1 MIHHTIQGV
10 RVPALGFGT
19 FRLQGDA
26 CREGVADALR
36 IGYRHVDTAQ
46 GYDNEAE
53 VGAGMRDAGVPRDQ
67 VFLVSKVRPSNYA
80 RGVARRST
88 LESLNKLGTDYVDLM
103 LLHWPWEA
111 VPLEEPLTDLADLQ
125 REGAVR
131 HVGVS
136 NFPPGWLERAGAVT
150 RIFCNQVEYHPFLS
164 QRRLL
169 ELAEAHDLLLTAYR
183 PLAGGKLDDESVLRE
198 LAERHG
204 KTPVQVTL
212 RWLVQQERVATIPK
226 SADAARRAQNFDIW
240 DFELAPEEM
249 ARIHAL
255 DRGERQVNPAH
266 APDWER

>member
-1 MIHHTIQGV
+1 MIHHQIQGE

-53 VGAGMRDAGVPRDQ
+53 VGAGIRDAGVPRAEL
-67 VFLVSKVRPSNYA
+67 FLVSKVRPSNFA
-80 RGVARRST
+80 RGVAKKST
-88 LESLNKLGTDYVDLM
+88 LESLKKLGTDHIDLM
-103 LLHWPWEA
+103 LLHWPSNA
-111 VPLEEPLTDLADLQ
+111 VPLEEPLQDLADLQ

-136 NFPPGWLERAGAVT
+136 NFPPTWLDRARAIT
-150 RIFCNQVEYHPFLS
+150 TIFCDQVEYHPFLS
-164 QRRLL
+164 QERLL
-169 ELAEAHDLLLTAYR
+169 QEARDHDLLLTAYR
-183 PLAGGKLDDESVLRE
+183 PLAGGKLDDEPVLRE
-198 LAERHG
+198 IADAHG
-204 KTPVQVTL
+204 KSPVQVTL
-212 RWLVQQERVATIPK
+212 RWLVQQDRVATIPK
-226 SADAARRAQNFDIW
+226 SADPQRRRQNFDIW
-240 DFELAPEEM
+240 DFTLSPDEM

-255 DRGERQVNPAH
+255 DRGERQVNPDG